1 MPTMNKKI
9 SLILVSMLLFLGVVL
24 YTTNV
29 LILYFEEKNITRF
42 IEKSEEAIGEGQNQ
56 HHYSTQS
63 GSTYISVYLPKDNA
77 GNVWT
82 DVEKKVQA
90 YLNREV
96 GNKKK
101 EQRIRDVVFVRSRTK
116 DSGFKGVTIHQIEVE
131 TYHIDGFSIE
141 SHHKQ
146 TLTSKWLTE
155 SSQEF
160 SLSSFLTDIP
170 LAQMVFAAQLK
181 VNLVKKG
188 QEQDE
193 ITRLV
198 NQFLASSLSSFLTDI
213 PLAQTVFAAQLK
225 ADLVKK
231 GQKQDEITRLVNQ
244 FLASDLL
251 TYKFEYADSQLTLK
265 ISEKNYG
272 IKTISV
278 PLASLYSILQSEYL
292 TDKDKESYDAYQ
304 VEQERI
310 AKQKRIALTFDDG
323 PNRSTTP
330 KVLDML
336 KKRGL
341 KATFFVLGQN
351 IAGNEDIL
359 KRIVEEGHEV
369 GNHTWSHPNLTT
381 LSPEQVQREIVD
393 TQKTIKETIGYE
405 PTLMRPPYG
414 AINQATMTVV
424 NMPII
429 YWSVDSK
436 DWQLRNANLI
446 SNQVQ
451 SQAYP
456 NSIVL
461 LHDIHPS
468 TVEALPSLLDY
479 LQREEYV
486 FVTTTELL
494 GENLNP
500 QLIYYDKATM
510 SAPQS

>member
-1 MPTMNKKI
+1 MPKMNKKI
-9 SLILVSMLLFLGVVL
+9 SLILVSMLLFLGVIL

-42 IEKSEEAIGEGQNQ
+42 IEKSEEAIGEGRNQ

-63 GSTYISVYLPKDNA
+63 GATYISVYLPKDNA

-82 DVEKKVQA
+82 DVEKKVQT

-101 EQRIRDVVFVRSRTK
+101 EQRIRDVVFVKSRTK

-170 LAQMVFAAQLK
+170 LAQ
-181 VNLVKKG
+181 
-188 QEQDE
+188 
-193 ITRLV
+193 
-198 NQFLASSLSSFLTDI
+198 
-213 PLAQTVFAAQLK
+213 TVFAAQLK
-225 ADLVKK
+225 ANLVKK

-292 TDKDKESYDAYQ
+292 ADKDKESYDAYQ

-393 TQKTIKETIGYE
+393 TQKIIKDTIGYE

-429 YWSVDSK
+429 YWSVDSN

-500 QLIYYDKATM
+500 QLIYYDKVTM
-510 SAPQS
+510 SGPQS